1 MKVAK
6 FIFFISILSFVLL
19 TIDISNLGAVWPNM
33 PIEPT
38 DLQIFDGLNVTS
50 EAWLPILGSGYYGTA
65 FESVHLV
72 YVSGLDTNA
81 TVKEFENVPITVIK
95 PLWFAALGLK
105 LMLICIL
112 AVTSR
117 ILWNKGYAPVA
128 HDEMRMAE
136 LLRRRIEE
144 LDPRIT
150 ISRKDKGASK
160 YKPGISGGVDQT
172 DPNYHVH
179 ASEALFY

>member
-1 MKVAK
+1 
-6 FIFFISILSFVLL
+6 
-19 TIDISNLGAVWPNM
+19 
-33 PIEPT
+33 
-38 DLQIFDGLNVTS
+38 
-50 EAWLPILGSGYYGTA
+50 
-65 FESVHLV
+65 
-72 YVSGLDTNA
+72 
-81 TVKEFENVPITVIK
+81 VKEFENVPITVIK

-150 ISRKDKGASK
+150 ISRKDKTPTIYLNAHPQTQDSTGFSSSKRVRVYAAGRPGASK